1 MKKTNWIN
9 RLHYLYMII
18 IIVVIF
24 LLVELL
30 FRYYSDTHYETHRME
45 LDNHVQKSA
54 QLIQESIMRK
64 VYVVDTL
71 KVILELTDYDVSKFE
86 DWAPYIFEAEPGIA
100 SIQLAPDGIVSYIY
114 PLEGNEKAIGHNLL
128 EDKNRDDG
136 AKQAIESEELTFIGP
151 ITLIQNGKKA
161 IISRRPIF
169 IGRESKRVF
178 WGFSTVVINVEDI
191 GFDQLIDDEMYNYRV
206 IGDNPDS
213 EVESIIYEN
222 DKYSDT
228 FESEGIISVPGGQWR
243 IQMSLK
249 KDEHFTG
256 GHVAFYLFG
265 LLIALFFTW
274 FDFKKRKQ
282 TLEIQ
287 KLNKELRRMSL
298 EDDLTECHNRRYFE
312 ALVIREQKRAI
323 RYNTKMSIIMLD
335 IDFFKD
341 VNDQYGHHVGDVV
354 LKELAKIM
362 SEHIRVS
369 DDLARWG
376 GEEFIILLPNTGAEQ
391 AVQVAEKLRLKIEN
405 NVFEYD
411 LKMTASFGVAEYIQ
425 HESYDDLFKRV
436 DSAVYLAK
444 EKGRN
449 QVVIVP

>member
-1 MKKTNWIN
+1 MKKINWTS
-9 RLHYLYMII
+9 RLHRLYMII
-18 IIVVIF
+18 VIIIIF
-24 LLVELL
+24 LLVEFL
-30 FRYYSDTHYETHRME
+30 FRYYLDTHYKTNRME
-45 LDNHVQKSA
+45 LDNRVQKSA

-64 VYVVDTL
+64 IYVVDTL

-86 DWAPYIFEAEPGIA
+86 DWAPHIFEAEPGIS
-100 SIQLAPDGIVSYIY
+100 SIQLAPDGIVSHIY

-136 AKQAIESEELTFIGP
+136 AKQAIEAEELTFIGP

-169 IGRESKRVF
+169 TEKESQKVF
-178 WGFSTVVINVEDI
+178 WGFATVVINVEDI
-191 GFDQLIDDEMYNYRV
+191 GFRQLIDDEMYNYRV
-206 IGDNPDS
+206 IGNNPDS
-213 EVESIIYEN
+213 EAESIIYEN
-222 DKYSDT
+222 GKYSGI
-228 FESEGIISVPGGQWR
+228 FESESTISVPGGQWR

-249 KDEHFTG
+249 KDEYFIEM
-256 GHVAFYLFG
+256 HVAFYLFG
-265 LLIALFFTW
+265 LLIALFFIW
-274 FDFKKRKQ
+274 FDVKKRKQ

-287 KLNKELRRMSL
+287 KLNKELKRMSL
-298 EDDLTECHNRRYFE
+298 EDDLTGCHNRRYFE
-312 ALVIREQKRAI
+312 ALVIREQKKAI
-323 RYNTKMSIIMLD
+323 RYNANMSVIMLD

-362 SEHIRVS
+362 SEHIRAS

-391 AVQVAEKLRLKIEN
+391 AVQVAEKLRLKIEH
-405 NVFEYD
+405 NVFEYN
-411 LKMTASFGVAEYIQ
+411 LKITASFGVAEYIQ
-425 HESYDDLFKRV
+425 HESYDNLFKRV